1 MWHANEIN
9 YAGLGPYWNQ
19 FRALIQSWRKA
30 GVYASYD
37 EVARGRIGIGASAF
51 GADHKIVGGFVFILA
66 ARRAGKERVELLAQ
80 EAKATASEVSNAL
93 VGRRTRP

>member
-1 MWHANEIN
+1 M
-9 YAGLGPYWNQ
+9 
-19 FRALIQSWRKA
+19 
-30 GVYASYD
+30 GVS
-37 EVARGRIGIGASAF
+37 ESARRFS

-66 ARRAGKERVELLAQ
+66 AQGAGKERVELLAQ